1 MEILVSGS
9 LAYDRIMDF
18 PGRFSEHILPEQIH
32 VINVSFTVNSLTE
45 NFGGTAGNIAYS
57 LALLGEKPRVV
68 ASIGKDYHRY
78 FQWLEENGVAT
89 GDIRVVDEELTAGA
103 YITTDV
109 DNNQITGFNPGAMKH
124 QAGFKFDVAD
134 PGNAIAIVAPG
145 NIADMAEFAER
156 HRKLGIFSIFDP
168 GQSLPIWEPGDL
180 VHSIEESNVLVAND
194 YEVEMICNRTG
205 LSRQQLAGIVEYI
218 VVTKGEHG
226 AEILSTDGVVTI
238 PGVPTAA
245 VVDPTGCGR
254 RLPWRVH
261 QGIDRGPGHGAGGA
275 DGQHLRPLRR
285 PVPRNPSLQLHPRT
299 VPLHPGTELRL
310 AVFRRVVKSAG
321 QIRRPDPPVD
331 FCRRAHLGLT
341 NISTLE

>member
-18 PGRFSEHILPEQIH
+18 PGRFSEHILPERIH
-32 VINVSFTVNSLTE
+32 MINVSFTVNSLTE

-78 FQWLEENGVAT
+78 FEWLEENGVAN

-145 NIADMAEFAER
+145 NIADMAEFAEG

-180 VHSIEESNVLVAND
+180 ARSIERSNVLVAND
-194 YEVEMICNRTG
+194 YEVEMICSRTG
-205 LSRQQLAGIVEYI
+205 LSRQQLAGTVEYI

-226 AEILSTDGVVTI
+226 ADILSNDGVVTI

-245 VVDPTGCGR
+245 VVDPTGAGDAFRGGFIKGLIEGR
-254 RLPWRVH
+254 
-261 QGIDRGPGHGAGGA
+261 
-275 DGQHLRPLRR
+275 
-285 PVPRNPSLQLHPRT
+285 
-299 VPLHPGTELRL
+299 GTER
-310 AVFRRVVKSAG
+310 AVQMGNVCGHYAVQSQGTQVYSYTEEQFR
-321 QIRRPDPPVD
+321 
-331 FCRRAHLGLT
+331 
-341 NISTLE
+341 STLEQNFG